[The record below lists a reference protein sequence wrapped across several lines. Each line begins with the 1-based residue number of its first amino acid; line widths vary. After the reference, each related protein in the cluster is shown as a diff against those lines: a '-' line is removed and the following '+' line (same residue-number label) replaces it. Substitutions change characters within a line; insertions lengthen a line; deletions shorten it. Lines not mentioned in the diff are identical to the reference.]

1 MLYAIFAENC
11 AYDMPIYASTSFGKD
26 IPKPE
31 MQRRRAGSEADS
43 PKKIKARP
51 IRARRR
57 RKISNSGAFAGIK
70 KYIIYIIMPLIKKL
84 FELYAGESSLY
95 FEIRK
100 KEQRKK
106 TVSYTHLRAHETRH
120 DLV

>member
-1 MLYAIFAENC
+1 MKITKNTDIEAKPEQAAFMIIIRRSPDSVIIEMTVSPCVAGINRLPMLYAFFAENC

-70 KYIIYIIMPLIKKL
+70 KDII
-84 FELYAGESSLY
+84 
-95 FEIRK
+95 
-100 KEQRKK
+100 
-106 TVSYTHLRAHETRH
+106 
-120 DLV
+120 